1 MAKGKGRFR
10 TLPVCM
16 LKLRKFESMYRG
28 SATEASAR
36 VDYISTITVG
46 FIVTRRG
53 LACVA
58 YLYIGAMRRP
68 EYRDR
73 RGRNKLP
80 RLFYFQKFYFNVNAK
95 FGSSGSAEAIIVC

>member
-1 MAKGKGRFR
+1 MAEGKGRFR

-28 SATEASAR
+28 NATEASAW
-36 VDYISTITVG
+36 VDYISMIAIYYKICSENLG
-46 FIVTRRG
+46 IVARRG

-73 RGRNKLP
+73 RGGSKLP
-80 RLFYFQKFYFNVNAK
+80 RLF
-95 FGSSGSAEAIIVC
+95 